1 MNHIKADGT
10 DEDERRQIDADD
22 GKLGQ
27 MMRNES
33 RSD

>member
-1 MNHIKADGT
+1 MKV
-10 DEDERRQIDADD
+10 DEEEWRQINADD

-27 MMRNES
+27 MMQNES